1 MPSGTLSVAGFRIL
15 HKQMTKAMKYR
26 QSLPSEIATEN
37 EIHKIKLKVCGS
49 TELVQKISNPHH

>member
-1 MPSGTLSVAGFRIL
+1 
-15 HKQMTKAMKYR
+15 MTKAMKYR